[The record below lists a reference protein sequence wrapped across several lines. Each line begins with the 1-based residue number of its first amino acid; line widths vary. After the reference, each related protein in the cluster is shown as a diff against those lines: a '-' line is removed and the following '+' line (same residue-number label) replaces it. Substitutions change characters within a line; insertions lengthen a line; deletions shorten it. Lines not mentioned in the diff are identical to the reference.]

1 MLKMFIFWKAVDSVE
16 MKCLVKNHSNVER
29 NWTSFTGQRCQ
40 YHSQSNALGA
50 QCGYCQA
57 GFEVELLGCWAG
69 LSCSST
75 EAKQTAPRWE
85 VTQQRGHN
93 PPCEALFENVQ
104 KHPQALSCV
113 EPAWSSLGALVHL
126 ASLEVPCPTSP
137 PGEMPAPALNV
148 SWSGIS
154 DTAPTSKKGTA
165 DVLLLRRAF

>member
-1 MLKMFIFWKAVDSVE
+1 MSRGTGPVLPVKDASTTVKAMLW
-16 MKCLVKNHSNVER
+16 
-29 NWTSFTGQRCQ
+29 
-40 YHSQSNALGA
+40 A

-85 VTQQRGHN
+85 VTQQRRHN

-104 KHPQALSCV
+104 RDPQALSCFG
-113 EPAWSSLGALVHL
+113 PAWSSLGALVHL

-137 PGEMPAPALNV
+137 PGEMPAPALSV

-154 DTAPTSKKGTA
+154 DTAPTSKKE
-165 DVLLLRRAF
+165 LLMFSCFAEGFNHLNLRDKVMLHYWSK